1 MSLVSRISLKELAQK
16 IGADLEGD
24 PDKEVVGL
32 NTLDSASSNQ
42 VSFIARKSF
51 LSSLP
56 SSKAGALICSNDLSE
71 GYSGNKLI
79 GEDPYLLYARCT
91 KVFKEL
97 INKSPILGISKLA
110 QIGNN
115 VSISKK
121 SSVANFVDIS
131 DEVTVEDDVV
141 IGSGVVIGENSVI
154 GRGSKIYP
162 NVTIYD
168 SVEIGSNC
176 IIHSGTVIGSD
187 GLGFAKHKGDWL
199 KIEHLGKVIIGDNVE
214 IGSNTS
220 IDRGSVGDTILED
233 NVKID
238 NLVHLAHNVKIGSGT
253 AIAANSAVAGSSSI
267 GKNCTLAGCCAVV
280 DNIEVTDEVH
290 ITAKSLITKSI
301 KEKGVYSSGTPFM
314 KNDDWRKN
322 AVSFKKLHKLITN
335 K

>member
-1 MSLVSRISLKELAQK
+1 MSLVSGISLKELAYK

-24 PDKEVVGL
+24 PTKEVIGL
-32 NTLDSASSNQ
+32 NTLDSASNDE
-42 VSFIARKSF
+42 VAFIARESF
-51 LSSLP
+51 LSSIT
-56 SSKAGALICSNDLSE
+56 STKAGALICSNDLSK

-79 GEDPYLLYARCT
+79 GEDPYLLYARST

-97 INKSPILGISKLA
+97 DNTNTALGISKLA
-110 QIGNN
+110 HVGKN
-115 VSISKK
+115 VSISEK
-121 SSVANFVDIS
+121 SNVANFANVS
-131 DEVTVEDDVV
+131 DGVTIEDGVL
-141 IGSGVVIGENSVI
+141 IGSGVFIGENSVI
-154 GRGSKIYP
+154 RSGSKIYP

-176 IIHSGTVIGSD
+176 IIHGGTVIGSD
-187 GLGFAKHKGDWL
+187 GLGFAKDKGKWV

-220 IDRGSVGDTILED
+220 IDRGSVGNTLIED

-290 ITAKSLITKSI
+290 ITAMSLITKSI

-314 KNDDWRKN
+314 KNKDWKKN
-322 AVSFKKLHKLITN
+322 AVSFKKLHKFITS

>member
-1 MSLVSRISLKELAQK
+1 MSLVSGISLKELAQK

-24 PDKEVVGL
+24 ADKEVVGL
-32 NTLDSASSNQ
+32 NTLDLASNNE

-56 SSKAGALICSNDLSE
+56 LSKAGALICSNDLSE

-97 INKSPILGISKLA
+97 TNISPILGISKFV
-110 QIGNN
+110 QVGNN

-121 SSVANFVDIS
+121 SSVANFVNIS
-131 DEVTVEDDVV
+131 DGVTIEDDVV
-141 IGSGVVIGENSVI
+141 IGSGVAIGENSVI
-154 GRGSKIYP
+154 GCGSKIYP

-168 SVEIGSNC
+168 SVVIGSNC

-187 GLGFAKHKGDWL
+187 GLGFAKHKGEWL
-199 KIEHLGKVIIGDNVE
+199 KIEHLGKVLIGDNVE

-220 IDRGSVGDTILED
+220 IDRGSVGDTLVED

-280 DNIEVTDEVH
+280 DNIEVADEVH

-301 KEKGVYSSGTPFM
+301 REKGVYSSGTPFM
-314 KNDDWRKN
+314 KNDDWKKN

>member
-1 MSLVSRISLKELAQK
+1 MSLVSGISLKELAHK

-24 PDKEVVGL
+24 PDKEVSGL
-32 NTLDSASSNQ
+32 NTLDSASNDE

-56 SSKAGALICSNDLSE
+56 SSKAGALICSKDLSE
-71 GYSGNKLI
+71 GYSSNKLI

-97 INKSPILGISKLA
+97 ANKSTSLGVSELA
-110 QIGNN
+110 YIGNN
-115 VSISKK
+115 VSISKQ
-121 SSVANFVDIS
+121 SSVANFVNIS
-131 DEVTVEDDVV
+131 DGVIVEDDVV
-141 IGSGVVIGENSVI
+141 IGPGVVIGENSVI

-168 SVEIGSNC
+168 SVEIGANC

-187 GLGFAKHKGDWL
+187 GLGFAKHKGEWL

-220 IDRGSVGDTILED
+220 IDRGSVGNTLLED

-253 AIAANSAVAGSSSI
+253 AIAANSAIAGSSSI

-280 DNIEVTDEVH
+280 DNIEVVDEVH

-314 KNDDWRKN
+314 KNEDWKKN
-322 AVSFKKLHKLITN
+322 AVSFKKLYKFIKN

>member
-1 MSLVSRISLKELAQK
+1 MSLVSGISLRELAQK

-24 PDKEVVGL
+24 PNKEVLGL
-32 NTLDSASSNQ
+32 NTLDLASNDE

-56 SSKAGALICSNDLSE
+56 LSKAGALICSNDLSE

-79 GEDPYLLYARCT
+79 GDDPYLLYARCT

-97 INKSPILGISKLA
+97 KNKSTHLGISELA
-110 QIGNN
+110 YVGDNT
-115 VSISKK
+115 SISKK
-121 SSVANFVDIS
+121 SSVANFVNIS
-131 DEVTVEDDVV
+131 DGVTIEDDVV
-141 IGSGVVIGENSVI
+141 IGSGVFIGENSVI
-154 GRGSKIYP
+154 GHGSKIYP

-187 GLGFAKHKGDWL
+187 GLGFAKHKGEWL
-199 KIEHLGKVIIGDNVE
+199 KIEHLGRVIIGDNVE

-220 IDRGSVGDTILED
+220 IDRGSVGDTLVED

-238 NLVHLAHNVKIGSGT
+238 NLVHLAHNVQIGSGT

-280 DNIEVTDEVH
+280 DNIEVADEVH

-301 KEKGVYSSGTPFM
+301 REKGVYSSGTPFM
-314 KNDDWRKN
+314 KNDEWRKN
-322 AVSFKKLHKLITN
+322 AVSFKKLHNLIKN

>member
-1 MSLVSRISLKELAQK
+1 MSLVSGISLKELAQK
-16 IGADLEGD
+16 IGANLEGD
-24 PDKEVVGL
+24 PNKEVVGL
-32 NTLDSASSNQ
+32 NTLDSASSNE

-79 GEDPYLLYARCT
+79 GADPYLLYARCT

-97 INKSPILGISKLA
+97 TDISPILGISKFA

-131 DEVTVEDDVV
+131 DGVTIEDGVV
-141 IGSGVVIGENSVI
+141 IGSGVAIGENSVI
-154 GRGSKIYP
+154 GCGSKIYP

-187 GLGFAKHKGDWL
+187 GLGFTKHKGEWL
-199 KIEHLGKVIIGDNVE
+199 KIEHLGKVLIGDNVE

-220 IDRGSVGDTILED
+220 IDRGSVGDTLVED

-280 DNIEVTDEVH
+280 DNIEVADEVH

-301 KEKGVYSSGTPFM
+301 REKGVYSSGTPFM
-314 KNDDWRKN
+314 KNDDWKKN

>member
-1 MSLVSRISLKELAQK
+1 MSLVSGISLKELAQK

-24 PDKEVVGL
+24 ADKEVVGL
-32 NTLDSASSNQ
+32 NTLDSASNNE

-56 SSKAGALICSNDLSE
+56 LSKAGALICSNDLSE

-97 INKSPILGISKLA
+97 TNISPILGISKFV
-110 QIGNN
+110 QVGNN

-131 DEVTVEDDVV
+131 DGVTIEDDVV
-141 IGSGVVIGENSVI
+141 IGSGVAIGENSVI
-154 GRGSKIYP
+154 GCGSKIYP

-187 GLGFAKHKGDWL
+187 GLGFAKHKGEWL

-220 IDRGSVGDTILED
+220 IDRGSVGDTLVED

-238 NLVHLAHNVKIGSGT
+238 NLVHLAHNAQIGSGT

-280 DNIEVTDEVH
+280 DNIEVADEVH

-301 KEKGVYSSGTPFM
+301 REKGVYSSGTPFM
-314 KNDDWRKN
+314 KNDDWKKN

>member
-1 MSLVSRISLKELAQK
+1 MSLDSGISLKELAHK

-24 PDKEVVGL
+24 PEKEVLGL
-32 NTLDSASSNQ
+32 NTLDSASTNE

-51 LSSLP
+51 LSFLP
-56 SSKAGALICSNDLSE
+56 TSKAGALICSNDLSE

-97 INKSPILGISKLA
+97 KNISPNLGISELA
-110 QIGNN
+110 HVGKN
-115 VSISKK
+115 VSISEK
-121 SSVANFVDIS
+121 SSLANFVNIADGVI
-131 DEVTVEDDVV
+131 VEDDV
-141 IGSGVVIGENSVI
+141 IIESGVVIGENSVI

-176 IIHSGTVIGSD
+176 IIHSGAVIGSD
-187 GLGFAKHKGDWL
+187 GLGFAKHKGQWL
-199 KIEHLGKVIIGDNVE
+199 KIEHLGKVIIGNNVE

-220 IDRGSVGDTILED
+220 IDKGSVGNTIIED
-233 NVKID
+233 DVKID

-280 DNIEVTDEVH
+280 DNIEITDNVH
-290 ITAKSLITKSI
+290 ITAMSLITKSI
-301 KEKGVYSSGTPFM
+301 IKEGVYSSGTPFM
-314 KNDDWRKN
+314 ENKEWKKN
-322 AVSFKKLHKLITN
+322 AVSFKKLHKLI
-335 K
+335 KSK

>member
-1 MSLVSRISLKELAQK
+1 MSLVSGISLKELAHK

-24 PDKEVVGL
+24 PNKEVLGL
-32 NTLDSASSNQ
+32 NTLDSASTDE

-56 SSKAGALICSNDLSE
+56 LSKAGALICSNDLSE

-97 INKSPILGISKLA
+97 TNKSPILGISELA
-110 QIGNN
+110 HVGKN
-115 VSISKK
+115 VSISEK

-131 DEVTVEDDVV
+131 DGVTIEDDVV
-141 IGSGVVIGENSVI
+141 IGSGVAIGENSVI
-154 GRGSKIYP
+154 GSGSKIYP

-187 GLGFAKHKGDWL
+187 GLGFAKHKGEWL
-199 KIEHLGKVIIGDNVE
+199 KIEHLGRVIIGDNVE
-214 IGSNTS
+214 IGSNSS
-220 IDRGSVGDTILED
+220 IDRGSVGDTLVED

-238 NLVHLAHNVKIGSGT
+238 NLVHLAHNVQIGSGT

-267 GKNCTLAGCCAVV
+267 GRNCTLAGCCAVV
-280 DNIEVTDEVH
+280 DNIELTDEVH
-290 ITAKSLITKSI
+290 ITAMSLITKSI
-301 KEKGVYSSGTPFM
+301 KEKGIYSSGTPFM
-314 KNDDWRKN
+314 KNKDWKKN
-322 AVSFKKLHKLITN
+322 AVSFKKLHKFITS

>member
-1 MSLVSRISLKELAQK
+1 MSLVSGISLKELAQK
-16 IGADLEGD
+16 IGANLEGD
-24 PDKEVVGL
+24 PNKEVVGL
-32 NTLDSASSNQ
+32 NTLDSASSNE

-131 DEVTVEDDVV
+131 DGVTVEDDVV
-141 IGSGVVIGENSVI
+141 IGSGVAIGENSVI
-154 GRGSKIYP
+154 GSGSKIYP

-220 IDRGSVGDTILED
+220 IDRGSVGDTLVED

-280 DNIEVTDEVH
+280 DNIEVADEVH
-290 ITAKSLITKSI
+290 ILSLIHISEPTRPERI
-301 KEKGVYSSGTPFM
+301 GGCLVGV
-314 KNDDWRKN
+314 
-322 AVSFKKLHKLITN
+322 
-335 K
+335 

>member
-1 MSLVSRISLKELAQK
+1 MSLDSGISLKELAHK

-24 PDKEVVGL
+24 PEKEVLGL
-32 NTLDSASSNQ
+32 NTLDSASTNE

-56 SSKAGALICSNDLSE
+56 TSKAGALICSNDLSE

-97 INKSPILGISKLA
+97 KNISPNLGISELA
-110 QIGNN
+110 HVGKN
-115 VSISKK
+115 VSISEK
-121 SSVANFVDIS
+121 SSLANFVNIADGVI
-131 DEVTVEDDVV
+131 VEDDV
-141 IGSGVVIGENSVI
+141 IIESGVVIGENSVI

-168 SVEIGSNC
+168 SVEIGTNC

-187 GLGFAKHKGDWL
+187 GLGFAKHKGQWL

-220 IDRGSVGDTILED
+220 IDRGSVGNTLIED

-267 GKNCTLAGCCAVV
+267 GANCTLAGCSAVV
-280 DNIEVTDEVH
+280 DNIEITDDVH
-290 ITAKSLITKSI
+290 ITAMSLITKSI

-314 KNDDWRKN
+314 ANKEWKKN
-322 AVSFKKLHKLITN
+322 AVSFKKLHKII
-335 K
+335 KSK

>member
-1 MSLVSRISLKELAQK
+1 MSLDSGITLKELAHQ

-24 PDKEVVGL
+24 PNKEVLGL
-32 NTLDSASSNQ
+32 NTLDLASTDE

-71 GYSGNKLI
+71 GYSGNKLV

-97 INKSPILGISKLA
+97 TNKSPNLGISELA
-110 QIGNN
+110 HVGKN
-115 VSISKK
+115 VSISEQ
-121 SSVANFVDIS
+121 SSVANFVSIS
-131 DEVTVEDDVV
+131 DGVTVEDEVV
-141 IGSGVVIGENSVI
+141 IGAGVVIGENSVI
-154 GRGSKIYP
+154 GSGSKIYP

-168 SVEIGSNC
+168 SVDIGANC
-176 IIHSGTVIGSD
+176 IIHSGSVIGSD

-220 IDRGSVGDTILED
+220 IDRGSVGNTIVED

-280 DNIEVTDEVH
+280 DNIEVVDEVH

-301 KEKGVYSSGTPFM
+301 REKGIYSSGTPFM
-314 KNDDWRKN
+314 KNEDWKKN
-322 AVSFKKLHKLITN
+322 AVSFKKLHKLI
-335 K
+335 KDK

>member
-1 MSLVSRISLKELAQK
+1 MSLVSGISLKELAQK

-24 PDKEVVGL
+24 ADKEVVGL
-32 NTLDSASSNQ
+32 NTLDLASNNE

-56 SSKAGALICSNDLSE
+56 LSKAGALICSNDLSE

-97 INKSPILGISKLA
+97 TNKSPILGISELA
-110 QIGNN
+110 HVGKN
-115 VSISKK
+115 VSISEK

-131 DEVTVEDDVV
+131 DGVTIEDDVV
-141 IGSGVVIGENSVI
+141 IGSGVAIGENSVI
-154 GRGSKIYP
+154 GCGSKIYP

-168 SVEIGSNC
+168 SVVIGSNC

-187 GLGFAKHKGDWL
+187 GLGFAKHKGEWL
-199 KIEHLGKVIIGDNVE
+199 KIEHLGKVLIGDNVE

-220 IDRGSVGDTILED
+220 IDRGSVGDTLVED

-280 DNIEVTDEVH
+280 DNIEVADEVH

-301 KEKGVYSSGTPFM
+301 REKGVYSSGTPFM
-314 KNDDWRKN
+314 KNDDWKKN
-322 AVSFKKLHKLITN
+322 AVSFKKLHKFITN

>member
-1 MSLVSRISLKELAQK
+1 MSLDSGISLKELAHK
-16 IGADLEGD
+16 LGADLEGD
-24 PDKEVVGL
+24 PEKEVLGL
-32 NTLDSASSNQ
+32 NTLDSASTDE

-51 LSSLP
+51 LPSLP
-56 SSKAGALICSNDLSE
+56 LSKAGALICSTDLSE

-97 INKSPILGISKLA
+97 RSLSPNLGISELA
-110 QIGNN
+110 HVGKN
-115 VSISKK
+115 VSISEK
-121 SSVANFVDIS
+121 SSIANFVNIS
-131 DEVTVEDDVV
+131 DGVIVEDDVL
-141 IGSGVVIGENSVI
+141 IESGVVIGENSVI

-168 SVEIGSNC
+168 SVEIGTNC

-187 GLGFAKHKGDWL
+187 GLGFAKHKGQWL

-220 IDRGSVGDTILED
+220 IDRGSVGNTLIED

-253 AIAANSAVAGSSSI
+253 AIAANSAIAGSSSI
-267 GKNCTLAGCCAVV
+267 GANCTLAGCSAVV
-280 DNIEVTDEVH
+280 DNIEITDDVH
-290 ITAKSLITKSI
+290 ITAMSLITKSI

-314 KNDDWRKN
+314 ENKEWKKN
-322 AVSFKKLHKLITN
+322 AVSFKKLHKLT
-335 K
+335 KSK

>member
-1 MSLVSRISLKELAQK
+1 VSLVSGISLKELAHQ

-24 PDKEVVGL
+24 PDKEVFGL
-32 NTLDSASSNQ
+32 NTLESASIDEIA
-42 VSFIARKSF
+42 FISRKSF

-56 SSKAGALICSNDLSE
+56 LTKAGALICSNELSE

-91 KVFKEL
+91 KVFKDFGSISSNLGVSEL
-97 INKSPILGISKLA
+97 A
-110 QIGNN
+110 YIGNN

-121 SSVANFVDIS
+121 SSVANFTNISDGVDI
-131 DEVTVEDDVV
+131 EDDVV
-141 IGSGVVIGENSVI
+141 IGSGVFIGENSVI
-154 GRGSKIYP
+154 RKGSRIYP
-162 NVTIYD
+162 NVAIYD
-168 SVEIGSNC
+168 SAEIGSNC
-176 IIHSGTVIGSD
+176 IIHSGAVIGSD
-187 GLGFAKHKGDWL
+187 GLGFAKEKGKWV

-220 IDRGSVGDTILED
+220 IDRGSVGNTVIED
-233 NVKID
+233 DVKID

-290 ITAKSLITKSI
+290 ITAMSLITKSI

-314 KNDDWRKN
+314 KNKDWKKN
-322 AVSFKKLHKLITN
+322 AVSFKKLYKLIAS

>member
-1 MSLVSRISLKELAQK
+1 MSLVSGISLKELAQK
-16 IGADLEGD
+16 IGADLAGD

-32 NTLDSASSNQ
+32 NTLDSASSNE

-97 INKSPILGISKLA
+97 MNKSPILGISELA
-110 QIGNN
+110 QVGNN

-131 DEVTVEDDVV
+131 DGVTIEDDVV
-141 IGSGVVIGENSVI
+141 IGSGVAIGKNSVI
-154 GRGSKIYP
+154 GHGSKIYP

-187 GLGFAKHKGDWL
+187 GLGFAKHKGKWL

-214 IGSNTS
+214 IGSNAS
-220 IDRGSVGDTILED
+220 IDRGSVGDTLVED

-280 DNIEVTDEVH
+280 DNIEVADEVH

-301 KEKGVYSSGTPFM
+301 REKGVYSSGTPFM
-314 KNDDWRKN
+314 KNDDWKKN
-322 AVSFKKLHKLITN
+322 AVSFKKLHKFITN

>member
-1 MSLVSRISLKELAQK
+1 MSLVSGISLKELAQK
-16 IGADLEGD
+16 IGANLEGD
-24 PDKEVVGL
+24 PNKEVIGL
-32 NTLDSASSNQ
+32 NTLDSASSNE

-56 SSKAGALICSNDLSE
+56 SSEAGALICSNDLSE

-176 IIHSGTVIGSD
+176 IIHSGAVIGSD

-280 DNIEVTDEVH
+280 DNIEVADEVH

>member
-1 MSLVSRISLKELAQK
+1 MSLVSGIPLKELAQK

-24 PDKEVVGL
+24 PDKEVLGL
-32 NTLDSASSNQ
+32 NTLDSASSNE

-51 LSSLP
+51 LPSLP
-56 SSKAGALICSNDLSE
+56 SSKAGALICSNKLSE

-110 QIGNN
+110 HVADNA
-115 VSISKK
+115 SISKK

-131 DEVTVEDDVV
+131 DRVTVEDDVE
-141 IGSGVVIGENSVI
+141 IGSGVVIGKNSVI

-220 IDRGSVGDTILED
+220 IDRGSVGDTTLED

-280 DNIEVTDEVH
+280 DNIEVADEVH

>member
-1 MSLVSRISLKELAQK
+1 MSLDSGISLKELAKK
-16 IGADLEGD
+16 IGADLKGD
-24 PDKEVVGL
+24 PNKKVVGL
-32 NTLDSASSNQ
+32 NTLDSASSNE

-56 SSKAGALICSNDLSE
+56 LSKAGALICSNDLSE

-79 GEDPYLLYARCT
+79 GDDPYLLYARCT

-97 INKSPILGISKLA
+97 INKSTHLGISELA
-110 QIGNN
+110 YVGDNT
-115 VSISKK
+115 SISKK
-121 SSVANFVDIS
+121 SSVANFVNIS
-131 DEVTVEDDVV
+131 DEVTIEDDVV
-141 IGSGVVIGENSVI
+141 IGSGVFIGENSVI
-154 GRGSKIYP
+154 GHGSKIYP

-187 GLGFAKHKGDWL
+187 GLGFAKHKGEWL
-199 KIEHLGKVIIGDNVE
+199 KIEHLGRVIIGDNVE

-220 IDRGSVGDTILED
+220 IDRGSVGDTLVED

-238 NLVHLAHNVKIGSGT
+238 NLVHLAHNVQIGSGT

-280 DNIEVTDEVH
+280 DNIEVADEVH

-301 KEKGVYSSGTPFM
+301 REKGVYSSGTPFM
-314 KNDDWRKN
+314 KNDEWRKN
-322 AVSFKKLHKLITN
+322 AVSFKKLHNLITN